1 MPDVYLFISFYVSIS
16 QIWIKDKSFIS
27 LSQRGSWKQLTIGFS
42 LAGAEIIDWNYI
54 HEPIRLSFTSTL
66 YSRGRD
72 EPQSYAAGRFTLN
85 ESSLRGHFLRDNGTH
100 SAGISRIIFQI
111 YINYTERILWNSIA
125 CACAAEYI
133 LDTTFPLISIFH
145 KIQVSCT
152 NSFIFMYNRKH
163 YPFTK

>member
-1 MPDVYLFISFYVSIS
+1 LQLARCLFIYFILCFYLKNMNY
-16 QIWIKDKSFIS
+16 KDKSFIS

-100 SAGISRIIFQI
+100 SAGISRIIYKI
-111 YINYTERILWNSIA
+111 YINYTAPILWNSIA
-125 CACAAEYI
+125 ACVAEYM
-133 LDTTFPLISIFH
+133 LDTTFPLISI
-145 KIQVSCT
+145 IQK
-152 NSFIFMYNRKH
+152 NSGKLY
-163 YPFTK
+163 